1 MSVVRPFRLPVA
13 RASLALVLLAPRLGA
28 QAAVQPPAVQE
39 PTAAGAAAPA
49 PVTPADSAAPV
60 PRGPTQDAARV
71 GAQRSAES
79 GPLEANAPRR
89 GGPGFGRSE
98 AMMIVGGTAVV
109 IGLIIGDGAGG
120 ALAFGGAVVG
130 LVGLYQY
137 LR

>member
-13 RASLALVLLAPRLGA
+13 RVSLALVLLAPRLGA
-28 QAAVQPPAVQE
+28 QAAVQE
-39 PTAAGAAAPA
+39 PAAAPVTA
-49 PVTPADSAAPV
+49 PVPATPADSSAPA
-60 PRGPTQDAARV
+60 PRGPTLDAARV
-71 GAQRSAES
+71 GAQRAAE
-79 GPLEANAPRR
+79 GGALEANAPRR

-98 AMMIVGGTAVV
+98 ALMIVGGAAVV
-109 IGLIIGDGAGG
+109 IGLIIGDSAGG